1 MFLISLLAEQDEVMM
16 RSLLSS
22 EQVQVHSVLQTT
34 LGSLTLT
41 CASNSILLG
50 VKKWNINTLFKQII
64 PQRDLNTRELL
75 LLCTKTFSV
84 HFRSCSHKHS

>member
-22 EQVQVHSVLQTT
+22 EQVQVHSVLQIT

-41 CASNSILLG
+41 YAFNSLLLG
-50 VKKWNINTLFKQII
+50 VKKT
-64 PQRDLNTRELL
+64 E
-75 LLCTKTFSV
+75 
-84 HFRSCSHKHS
+84 HKYFV